1 MSDGIQAVK
10 KNQDVD
16 ESEVLLCHD
25 WLDDGE
31 VDTNDEECWYDYRA
45 VHGCGHCVII
55 HFLLVKV
62 VIVKGDIHGMV
73 INMYCYAPG
82 HHLTFHSQHKN

>member
-25 WLDDGE
+25 RLNDGE
-31 VDTNDEECWYDYRA
+31 VDTADEEC
-45 VHGCGHCVII
+45 
-55 HFLLVKV
+55 
-62 VIVKGDIHGMV
+62 
-73 INMYCYAPG
+73 
-82 HHLTFHSQHKN
+82 